1 MSLKYKRIMLKI
13 SGEALAGKKSFG
25 LDSDTLSTIAQKVKE
40 CSDMGCEIAIVV
52 GGGNF
57 WRGRTGEG
65 MDRTR
70 ADHMGM
76 LATVI
81 NSLALLDA
89 LEHHGVSARVQ
100 TAIEMRQIAE
110 PYIRLKAMRHL
121 EKGRV
126 VKAAAGRDKGSY
138 FVITEMEENY
148 VFIAD
153 GKRRKLSLPKRKN
166 LKHLRFTDN
175 VIELNDMTDKKL
187 RNVLSR
193 YAAAHTVTDMGRY

>member
-1 MSLKYKRIMLKI
+1 MKI
-13 SGEALAGKKSFG
+13 
-25 LDSDTLSTIAQKVKE
+25 
-40 CSDMGCEIAIVV
+40 
-52 GGGNF
+52 
-57 WRGRTGEG
+57 
-65 MDRTR
+65 
-70 ADHMGM
+70 
-76 LATVI
+76 
-81 NSLALLDA
+81 
-89 LEHHGVSARVQ
+89 
-100 TAIEMRQIAE
+100 
-110 PYIRLKAMRHL
+110 

-175 VIELNDMTDKKL
+175 VIELNMTDKKL

>member
-1 MSLKYKRIMLKI
+1 MKI
-13 SGEALAGKKSFG
+13 
-25 LDSDTLSTIAQKVKE
+25 
-40 CSDMGCEIAIVV
+40 
-52 GGGNF
+52 
-57 WRGRTGEG
+57 
-65 MDRTR
+65 
-70 ADHMGM
+70 
-76 LATVI
+76 
-81 NSLALLDA
+81 
-89 LEHHGVSARVQ
+89 
-100 TAIEMRQIAE
+100 
-110 PYIRLKAMRHL
+110 

-175 VIELNDMTDKKL
+175 VLELNDMTDKKL

>member
-1 MSLKYKRIMLKI
+1 MKI
-13 SGEALAGKKSFG
+13 
-25 LDSDTLSTIAQKVKE
+25 
-40 CSDMGCEIAIVV
+40 
-52 GGGNF
+52 
-57 WRGRTGEG
+57 
-65 MDRTR
+65 
-70 ADHMGM
+70 
-76 LATVI
+76 
-81 NSLALLDA
+81 
-89 LEHHGVSARVQ
+89 
-100 TAIEMRQIAE
+100 
-110 PYIRLKAMRHL
+110 

-166 LKHLRFTDN
+166 LRFTDN

>member
-1 MSLKYKRIMLKI
+1 MKI
-13 SGEALAGKKSFG
+13 
-25 LDSDTLSTIAQKVKE
+25 
-40 CSDMGCEIAIVV
+40 
-52 GGGNF
+52 
-57 WRGRTGEG
+57 
-65 MDRTR
+65 
-70 ADHMGM
+70 
-76 LATVI
+76 
-81 NSLALLDA
+81 
-89 LEHHGVSARVQ
+89 
-100 TAIEMRQIAE
+100 
-110 PYIRLKAMRHL
+110 

-175 VIELNDMTDKKL
+175 VIELNDMTEKL